1 MDLEGVTIRRRED
14 MERDGIWLLV
24 RRSLGLE
31 AFGMNLVEIPPDAGT
46 PEHDE
51 VDRDQE
57 EVFFVVD
64 GRATMVVDGEEIEAP
79 EGTFVRMD
87 VMARRTVRN
96 EGSEPVSV
104 LVVSAPQTSG
114 YEPMSWA

>member
-1 MDLEGVTIRRRED
+1 MGAYTIVHRDEC
-14 MERDGIWLLV
+14 ERAGDWSLV
-24 RRSLGLE
+24 RRSLELSS
-31 AFGMNLVEIPPDAGT
+31 FGINLVEIPPGANI

-51 VDRDQE
+51 IDRDQE

-79 EGTFVRMD
+79 EGTFVRVE

-104 LVVSAPQTSG
+104 LVMSAPQSSG